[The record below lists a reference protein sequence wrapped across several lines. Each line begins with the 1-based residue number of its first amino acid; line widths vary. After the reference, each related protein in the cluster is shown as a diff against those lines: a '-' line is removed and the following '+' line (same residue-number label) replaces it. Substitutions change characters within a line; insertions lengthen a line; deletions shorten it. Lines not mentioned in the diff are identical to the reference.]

1 MAAFKMNYHKLFVI
15 VATLALIGLGIMGEK
30 LKRMFILWPNT
41 ILFVVVGL
49 LLAVIGFIIYGLIKG
64 FENTFPND

>member
-1 MAAFKMNYHKLFVI
+1 MAASKVNYHKLFIIVVI
-15 VATLALIGLGIMGEK
+15 LAAIGLAIMGK
-30 LKRMFILWPNT
+30 MLNTMFILWPNT

-49 LLAVIGFIIYGLIKG
+49 LLAVVGFIIYGLFKG

>member
-15 VATLALIGLGIMGEK
+15 VAILALIGLGIMGEK